1 MYIRVSTKEQ
11 TLGNSLDVQTKD
23 NLKCAEEYGFDST
36 QVITFDD
43 RGESAKT
50 ADRPGL
56 IKLLQYCRENKGR
69 VSHLF
74 IWKIDR
80 LARNIVDYYAIKLQL
95 MTYGVSIAVATEAV
109 SDEPSGKIMEAV
121 LAAVAEIN
129 NKINSDRAVANMKR
143 QLENGISP
151 WYLGLGYLR
160 SENKKNGR
168 KKIQPDQP
176 NKEQLTIIARGLNE
190 FSTGVHTVSSLTK
203 RFREWG
209 LITPTGGKVYP
220 QLVDKILTDI
230 KFAGYL
236 VSPWTGE
243 TVKGRH
249 QPAITLE
256 TYQKNQLIK
265 AGRSVNAKP
274 RSRANPEFPLRE
286 FARCYECGETLTGSF
301 STGNGGKFPYYHC
314 KNRKCLR
321 RGKTIPRK
329 DLHDN
334 FFKLLQK
341 VTPTE
346 VALTLFKE
354 IALDVW
360 ETKRQEFN
368 FDAERHEKKIAEIKT
383 QISELITMRGRN
395 LITDEQLL
403 EAKQPLEESKI
414 IAQLALNETH
424 IEEWDIETAISYA
437 TQFIRDLPRQWMD
450 YSLENKQRFQQM
462 VFPEGITYDKE
473 KFCRTTKLG
482 LIYELLQGITTPDSN
497 LVPREGFEP
506 SSLAAYAP
514 QTYAYSSSATWALSR
529 HADFLAGF
537 FLGNFS

>member
-1 MYIRVSTKEQ
+1 MSFAATNKIGVLYIRVSTKEQ

-23 NLKCAEEYGFDST
+23 NLKYAEEYGFDST
-36 QVITFDD
+36 QIVTFDD

-56 IKLLQYCRENKGR
+56 IKLLQFCRENKGK
-69 VSHLF
+69 VTHLF

-109 SDEPSGKIMEAV
+109 NDEPSGKIMEAV

-151 WYLGLGYLR
+151 WYLGMGYLR
-160 SENKKNGR
+160 SENKKHGR
-168 KKIQPDQP
+168 KKIIPDQP
-176 NKEQLTIIARGLNE
+176 DPERLPIIARGLNE

-203 RFREWG
+203 RYREWG
-209 LITPTGGKVYP
+209 LTPPTGGVVYP
-220 QLVDKILTDI
+220 QLVDTLLTDI

-243 TVKGRH
+243 NIKGLH

-256 TYQKNQLIK
+256 TFQKNQLIK
-265 AGRSVNAKP
+265 AGKSVNAKP
-274 RSRANPEFPLRE
+274 RARANPEFPQRE
-286 FARCYECGETLTGSF
+286 FAKCSECVQTLTGSF
-301 STGNGGKFPYYHC
+301 SRGNGGRYAYYHC
-314 KNRKCLR
+314 KNRKCPR
-321 RGKTIPRK
+321 YGKALSRDT
-329 DLHDN
+329 LHDK
-334 FFKLLQK
+334 FLELLQR

-360 ETKRQEFN
+360 ETKRREFN
-368 FDAERHEKKIAEIKT
+368 SDAERHEKRISEIKA
-383 QISELITMRGRN
+383 QISELITMRGN
-395 LITDEQLL
+395 KLITDEQLL
-403 EAKQPLEESKI
+403 EGKQPLEEAKI

-424 IEEWDIETAISYA
+424 IEEWDIEAAISYA
-437 TQFIRDLPRQWMD
+437 TQFMRDLPRQWLD

-462 VFPEGITYDKE
+462 VFPEGIIYE
-473 KFCRTTKLG
+473 KSTGCRTTKLG
-482 LIYELLQGITTPDSN
+482 LIYELLQGVDTPDSN
-497 LVPREGFEP
+497 LVPSAGFEP
-506 SSLAAYAP
+506 ACSCEQRLLKPSCLP
-514 QTYAYSSSATWALSR
+514 VPSR
-529 HADFLAGF
+529 GH
-537 FLGNFS
+537 S